1 MNKHQLSKFYGEQ
14 PSFIKDGCVRF
25 PEFSPQDFA
34 HNFENDNR
42 ILNVI
47 CRDEEGYLIDPLEFK
62 TSPSSD
68 PLLVRT
74 LESLLSRLPS
84 GYMELSLDDAL
95 SLPVDR
101 YAQFGSEVE
110 DKYNKLSALSR
121 DLNSKDKNKN
131 NLGTLSPTPN
141 PSHP

>member
-1 MNKHQLSKFYGEQ
+1 MNKHQLSKFYGKQ

-74 LESLLSRLPS
+74 LESLLTRLPS

-110 DKYNKLSALSR
+110 DKYNKLSALANK
-121 DLNSKDKNKN
+121 LNNKDDS
-131 NLGTLSPTPN
+131 LGPLTPRSDSSSPEK
-141 PSHP
+141 S